1 MSEFA
6 ISFHAQEQMLN
17 RGIDESIVSQALKVP
32 LDIVEE
38 DGLDV
43 YHHILK
49 EGEREYLLRVYVNS
63 EKIPPLVV
71 TVYKTS
77 KIKKYL
83 P

>member
-1 MSEFA
+1 MDDFA
-6 ISFHAQEQMLN
+6 ISFHAKEQMLN
-17 RGIDESIVSQALKVP
+17 RDIDESIVLLALKLP

-43 YHHILK
+43 YHHVFK
-49 EGEREYLLRVYVNS
+49 DGEREYLLRVYVNS
-63 EKIPPLVV
+63 EKIPPVVV

-83 P
+83 L